1 MSPLDRALAEV
12 RVLSNDRAWALAL
25 ALFERFPEGS
35 PYQVERA
42 REAAHARLE
51 GRAQDDELASAWFG
65 AFGGGAYLDGG
76 ADALD
81 DVAHA
86 LSARLG
92 EEAVADLVRASLR

>member
-12 RVLSNDRAWALAL
+12 RVLSNDRAWALTL
-25 ALFERFPEGS
+25 ALFAHFPDGS

-42 REAAHARLE
+42 RTVAHARLE
-51 GRAQDDELASAWFG
+51 GRAQDAELASAWFG
-65 AFGGGAYLDGG
+65 AFGGGAYLEAG

-86 LSARLG
+86 LAARLG
-92 EEAVADLVRASLR
+92 EDAVADLVRGSFR